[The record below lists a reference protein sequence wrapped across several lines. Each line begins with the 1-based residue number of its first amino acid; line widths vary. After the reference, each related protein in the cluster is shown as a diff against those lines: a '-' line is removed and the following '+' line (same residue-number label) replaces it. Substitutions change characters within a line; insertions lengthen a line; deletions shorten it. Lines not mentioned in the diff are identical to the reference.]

1 MKYIKSCGVV
11 AFKRINNIN
20 YYLIIKSMNG
30 DIGFPKGH
38 AETDETE
45 LETAF
50 RELKEETNVEVELL
64 AGFRYQIEYK
74 IPNMNNVIKQAV
86 YYLGKCINS
95 DIICQENEVLE
106 ANFIPFDEAYKVLTF
121 DETKK
126 MLQLANDYLNSIK

>member
-11 AFKRINNIN
+11 VFKRINNIN

-86 YYLGKCINS
+86 YYLGKCIN
-95 DIICQENEVLE
+95 
-106 ANFIPFDEAYKVLTF
+106 TF
-121 DETKK
+121 TITFYNWSKLSNRFK
-126 MLQLANDYLNSIK
+126 SS